1 MKKLFFRWK
10 DESCNGIKPEWVE
23 MTGKEFIEFKRN
35 PENKH
40 RKFAEYIDEY
50 QESATI
56 VMEVTQDSY
65 NRWHCEDVIR
75 RRKRTERY
83 VAGYKEISMDEE
95 ICGQNIEDFTLH
107 DVIADESVDVEKDV
121 INLCEINH
129 LREIF
134 KKLSPEEMELIEA
147 LYLSENPM
155 TERDYA
161 KKIGLCHSGLHK
173 RKIMVLKKIKKFF

>member
-10 DESCNGIKPEWVE
+10 DENCNGINPEWVE
-23 MTGKEFIEFKRN
+23 MTGKEFLDFKRN
-35 PENKH
+35 PKNKH

-56 VMEVTQDSY
+56 VMEVTKDAY

-75 RRKRTERY
+75 KRKRTEKIE
-83 VAGYKEISMDEE
+83 AGYIEISMDEE

-107 DVIADESVDVEKDV
+107 DVIADDSVDVEQDA
-121 INLCEINH
+121 INLCEISR
-129 LREIF
+129 LREVL
-134 KKLSPEEMELIEA
+134 KMLTNEEMELIEA
-147 LYLSENPM
+147 LYLSKNPM

-161 KKIGLCHSGLHK
+161 KRLGLCNGGLHK
-173 RKIMVLKKIKKFF
+173 RKMMVLKKIKNFF